1 MVQLGQALEE
11 MDAEKRANARK
22 KMATELAKRD
32 VLRRNMLEEIN
43 ALRSLKINNGLANNI
58 RGLVDRASREAE
70 RMHKIKVPPAVD
82 GVQRMATSFMD
93 NLARNMKATYNSV
106 VEQNVAIDREIKM
119 REMEVQKM
127 NIKVQ
132 EAQKVMST
140 MKGNFDPKAASRL
153 VQEIKDTFSR

>member
-22 KMATELAKRD
+22 EMAAELAKRNA
-32 VLRRNMLEEIN
+32 LQSMMLEEIK
-43 ALRSLKINNGLANNI
+43 ALRSLKVNNGLANNI
-58 RGLVDRASREAE
+58 RGAGDRASREAE
-70 RMHKIKVPPAVD
+70 RIHKVKVPPAVV
-82 GVQRMATSFMD
+82 GAQRMATSFMD
-93 NLARNMKATYNSV
+93 NLARNMKATYDSV
-106 VEQNVAIDREIKM
+106 VAQNVAIDREIKM

-127 NIKVQ
+127 NVKVQ